1 MAINPG
7 QRIHR
12 YEKNYS
18 SYRLISVLVVSC
30 LLMYQDYQ
38 GGYTK
43 TLRTYLSALAYPL
56 SFIANLPKNTLDGLQ
71 LDFSE
76 RSEIIDEIKILKEE
90 NIQLKS
96 EIQEVYKLE
105 SENKRLY
112 ALLDSKPDG
121 KTNFIFADIVAISPI
136 KERHQIVVNKGS
148 NHGIRI
154 GDAVADSNGIVG
166 HVIRDQIFSSE
177 VLLISDLEHAIPVE
191 IAETGERTIAYGTG
205 DMNQLSINSMPLN
218 SKIKIGNAVIT
229 SGLGDRYPEG
239 FPIGEISTIEKEN
252 GENFLTVY
260 LKPFANLKI
269 INEIW
274 IIQSEESLNE

>member
-121 KTNFIFADIVAISPI
+121 KTNFIFADIIAISPI

-148 NHGIRI
+148 KHGIRI
-154 GDAVADSNGIVG
+154 GDAVADSNGIIG

-191 IAETGERTIAYGTG
+191 IVETGERTIAYGTG

-269 INEIW
+269 INELW

>member
-1 MAINPG
+1 
-7 QRIHR
+7 
-12 YEKNYS
+12 
-18 SYRLISVLVVSC
+18 
-30 LLMYQDYQ
+30 MYQDYQ

-121 KTNFIFADIVAISPI
+121 KTNFIFADIIAISPI

-148 NHGIRI
+148 KHGIRI
-154 GDAVADSNGIVG
+154 GDAVADSNGIIG

-191 IAETGERTIAYGTG
+191 IVETGERTIAYGTG

>member
-121 KTNFIFADIVAISPI
+121 KTNFIFADIIAISPI

-148 NHGIRI
+148 KHGIRI
-154 GDAVADSNGIVG
+154 GDAVADSNGIIG

-191 IAETGERTIAYGTG
+191 IVETGERTIAYGTG